1 MAKIEVDSV
10 VNRAGTGAPSLDL
23 GCTVPATASVTGA
36 GGLNIAGALTVTTNM
51 SGSGSGLTGIS
62 AANNS
67 KVYAVKHVVG
77 FTAYRA

>member
-1 MAKIEVDSV
+1 MAKIEVDSIV
-10 VNRAGTGAPSLDL
+10 DRAGTSAPSLDL
-23 GCTVPATASVTGA
+23 GCTIPVTASLTGE
-36 GGLNIAGALTVTTNM
+36 GGLNIEGALTVTTNM

-62 AANNS
+62 AASNS